1 MTDPVV
7 LAVDLG
13 TGGPKVALVTARGEV
28 VWQDFVPVS
37 TRLVDGGGAE
47 QDPADWWEAVTSR
60 TRAAMA
66 SGAVRPEQVVAVSC
80 TGQWASTVPVDAAG
94 EPVGPCIMWMD
105 QRGGP
110 HAKRVV
116 GGPVQGYHPRKL
128 VTWLRKSG
136 GVPSPTGND
145 PVGQRLFLRAERPEV
160 HHRAACFLEPVD
172 YLNLRFTGVAAASPA
187 SMTAAWL
194 VDTRDPASAGYDDAL
209 VRLSTLDPA
218 QLPRLLAT
226 GAVVGTVL
234 PAVADD
240 LGLPPGVRVVTGTP
254 DLHSAPFGAGAIGDY
269 EAHVAISSTSWLSC
283 HVPWKRSD
291 PIRQVTTVPGAVPG
305 RWLVAD
311 NHETAGLCLQWLRSN
326 VVLAEDGLTDPGG
339 DTGYAA
345 FDRVAATVPPG
356 SGGVVFTPWLAGERT
371 PVADPT
377 IRGAFLNLSLST
389 TRADLVRAVLEGV
402 AYNNR
407 WLLDVVERFVRRPLT
422 PLRFIGGGSA
432 SDVWCRIHADVL
444 GRTVEQVADPFVA
457 NVRGAALF
465 AAVSL
470 GYVQAHEV
478 RGLVPVAGR
487 YEPDP
492 ATKATYDRLY
502 AEYPGLYRRLKGVHR
517 RWNGVKNR

>member
-1 MTDPVV
+1 VTDPVV

-226 GAVVGTVL
+226 GAVVGTGRAGGDRHPR
-234 PAVADD
+234 PALGPFRRRRDRRLRGACGHQLHLVAVVPRALEAERPD
-240 LGLPPGVRVVTGTP
+240 PPGHHGAR
-254 DLHSAPFGAGAIGDY
+254 SGAG
-269 EAHVAISSTSWLSC
+269 S
-283 HVPWKRSD
+283 
-291 PIRQVTTVPGAVPG
+291 
-305 RWLVAD
+305 
-311 NHETAGLCLQWLRSN
+311 
-326 VVLAEDGLTDPGG
+326 LA
-339 DTGYAA
+339 
-345 FDRVAATVPPG
+345 
-356 SGGVVFTPWLAGERT
+356 
-371 PVADPT
+371 
-377 IRGAFLNLSLST
+377 RG
-389 TRADLVRAVLEGV
+389 
-402 AYNNR
+402 
-407 WLLDVVERFVRRPLT
+407 
-422 PLRFIGGGSA
+422 
-432 SDVWCRIHADVL
+432 
-444 GRTVEQVADPFVA
+444 
-457 NVRGAALF
+457 
-465 AAVSL
+465 
-470 GYVQAHEV
+470 
-478 RGLVPVAGR
+478 
-487 YEPDP
+487 
-492 ATKATYDRLY
+492 
-502 AEYPGLYRRLKGVHR
+502 
-517 RWNGVKNR
+517 